1 MNFRIAEKPY
11 VFLYFVCALKG
22 KYSEWSESLLC
33 ACREE
38 VLVSFTRVAE
48 ALA

>member
-1 MNFRIAEKPY
+1 MEPHAFIAH
-11 VFLYFVCALKG
+11 VCALKG